1 MLSYQKESEV
11 ITSLIIQDNELK
23 KLFDAVPS
31 VEIKLQNDYFLSL
44 LGAIVSQQLS
54 GKVADVIYRR
64 VLSFFKD
71 EVTPEKIIQAD
82 TEALREL
89 GLSYRKV
96 DYIKSLANKVNSKEV
111 HLDDISLLSN
121 QEIIDMLTKIKG
133 IGPWTAEMFL
143 IFSLG
148 RKNVF
153 SVLDLG
159 LRNGLQKLYD
169 QSLSFEEMMDI
180 SKKWEPHQ
188 TYVSLAL
195 WRYNA
200 I

>member
-1 MLSYQKESEV
+1 MLLYEKDSEV
-11 ITSLIIQDNELK
+11 ISTLIMQDSNLAR
-23 KLFDAVPS
+23 LFDAIPR
-31 VEIKLQNDYFLSL
+31 VEIRLQKDYFLSL
-44 LGAIVSQQLS
+44 LGSIISQQLS
-54 GKVADVIYRR
+54 GKVAEVIYQR
-64 VLSFFKD
+64 VITFFKND
-71 EVTPEKIIQAD
+71 VTPEKILNAD
-82 TEALREL
+82 KEALREL

-96 DYIKSLANKVNSKEV
+96 DYIKSLAEKVVSKEV
-111 HLDDISLLSN
+111 HLDDIESLSN

-169 QSLSFEEMMDI
+169 KEMTYDEMI
-180 SKKWEPHQ
+180 LTSKKWEPHQ

-195 WRYNA
+195 WRFNSL
-200 I
+200 